1 MYSKELVKLMLKDG
15 WQFVSQKGSH
25 LKLKKR
31 ESYRNCSNT

>member
-15 WQFVSQKGSH
+15 WTIVSQKGSH

-31 ESYRNCSNT
+31 